1 MATLDEMSQVELL
14 QLQKDLQAEYDK
26 LKGLNLNLD
35 MSRGKPAGAQL
46 NLSNDIL
53 TMPLNNYIT
62 SEGVDVRNYG
72 ILDGIAELKGLFS
85 DLLDI
90 PTKNIIVGGNSS
102 LNLIYDSFARL
113 YIFGALGSTPWGK
126 LDKVK
131 ILCPVPGYDRH
142 FSICDEFG
150 FEMVPVPMTET
161 GVDMDVVEDLV
172 KNDPTVKGIICVP
185 LYSNPDGICYSDE
198 TVERLAKMETAAE
211 DFKIF
216 WDNAYAI
223 HHVYKEV
230 KLLNIFDVCR
240 KYNTLDRILF
250 FFSTSKITFPG
261 AGVSAII
268 ASDNNIAAIKKRL
281 NVETI
286 SYDKMNQQ
294 RHVAFF
300 KNADGILSHMKKHAA
315 ILKPK
320 FDMVLNHLEN
330 ELGGK
335 GIASW
340 FNPKGGYFISLDV
353 MPGCAKRVGELCKQA
368 GVTLTSVGAT
378 YPYGFDPS
386 DSNIRIAPS
395 FPPIDEL
402 DMAAELLCICTQ
414 IACIEKLVG

>member
-1 MATLDEMSQVELL
+1 MIFQ
-14 QLQKDLQAEYDK
+14 Q
-26 LKGLNLNLD
+26 
-35 MSRGKPAGAQL
+35 
-46 NLSNDIL
+46 
-53 TMPLNNYIT
+53 
-62 SEGVDVRNYG
+62 
-72 ILDGIAELKGLFS
+72 
-85 DLLDI
+85 
-90 PTKNIIVGGNSS
+90 KNIIVGGNSS

-250 FFSTSKITFPG
+250 FFSTSKI
-261 AGVSAII
+261 II
-268 ASDNNIAAIKKRL
+268 PRF
-281 NVETI
+281 
-286 SYDKMNQQ
+286 
-294 RHVAFF
+294 R
-300 KNADGILSHMKKHAA
+300 
-315 ILKPK
+315 
-320 FDMVLNHLEN
+320 
-330 ELGGK
+330 
-335 GIASW
+335 
-340 FNPKGGYFISLDV
+340 
-353 MPGCAKRVGELCKQA
+353 CC
-368 GVTLTSVGAT
+368 TSC
-378 YPYGFDPS
+378 S
-386 DSNIRIAPS
+386 RR
-395 FPPIDEL
+395 
-402 DMAAELLCICTQ
+402 
-414 IACIEKLVG
+414 